1 LKKVN
6 PGLFREEQLQ
16 VMATSRRGKS
26 TVVQAFPEEDLVS
39 WQQKLRNASREGN
52 YLGGCWHSRS
62 SSISVFPVGGARD
75 TAPMHHFRS
84 RQYVIHLRTTTS
96 LLKNGKNSTLQQLYG
111 DCDHIYS

>member
-52 YLGGCWHSRS
+52 YL
-62 SSISVFPVGGARD
+62 
-75 TAPMHHFRS
+75 
-84 RQYVIHLRTTTS
+84 
-96 LLKNGKNSTLQQLYG
+96 
-111 DCDHIYS
+111 